1 MDTEKKLA
9 LLQNTYAA
17 ALAETANTYARMN
30 VLERVVAT
38 KAEQQEQT
46 AESMLNLMGITSADK
61 VFTTLAEVFGCADWQ
76 TVPTK
81 NGFIATA
88 KACKLCALSK
98 RMGGANACH
107 GWCLNPM
114 AAMVAKLSG
123 RKVGEGLFTVRRTLM
138 DSDACEVEVV
148 L

>member
-38 KAEQQEQT
+38 KAERQEQT
-46 AESMLNLMGITSADK
+46 AKAMLNMMGIASADE
-61 VFTTLAEVFGCADWQ
+61 VFTTLAEVFGCADWH
-76 TVPTK
+76 TAPTK

-98 RMGGANACH
+98 RMGGANACQ

-114 AAMVAKLSG
+114 AAMVAKLAG
-123 RKVGEGLFTVRRTLM
+123 REVGDGMFTVRRTLM
-138 DSDACEVEVV
+138 DSDACEVEVA

>member
-30 VLERVVAT
+30 VLERVVAA
-38 KAEQQEQT
+38 KAERQTQT
-46 AESMLNLMGITSADK
+46 AETMLGMLGITGADA
-61 VFTTLAEVFGCADWQ
+61 VFTTLADVFGCANWQ
-76 TVPTK
+76 TTPTET
-81 NGFIATA
+81 GFVATA
-88 KACKLCALSK
+88 TTCKLCALSK

-107 GWCLNPM
+107 GWCLDPM
-114 AAMVAKLSG
+114 AAMVSRLTG
-123 RKVGEGLFTVRRTLM
+123 RAVGDGTFTVRRTLM